1 MKSVGERLRRER
13 IGRGIDLA
21 KFSSLTRISQR
32 YLEAIEAG
40 NTDELPSGFFYRSF
54 VRQYAA
60 ALELDPGE
68 IEADLERVRQAEA
81 PASEGALQAAQFPI
95 KAQDPIV
102 SESNRRYLGTGRT
115 WAYVVLLV
123 AMLVGCSAFYA
134 WWRRLETVSA
144 TRDQPA
150 QSAPEPA
157 AAAPPPS
164 TVDPP
169 VANPPA
175 VEHPAVSTAATAT
188 ATAAAAAPPQPTG
201 MTLAPAGSSASQPKM
216 PVVSADDRVVVQVAA
231 TEVAWVSVTADG
243 KPVFSGLLQPNQSMT
258 LGGKE
263 RTQLKTGN
271 AGGLAISWNGK
282 TIGPVGPKGQVR
294 TVLMTPEGYRIIA
307 PVGSL

>member
-13 IGRGIDLA
+13 IGRGIDLVT
-21 KFSSLTRISQR
+21 FSSLTRISRR

-60 ALELDPGE
+60 ALQLDTAE
-68 IEADLERVRQAEA
+68 IEADLERVRLAEA
-81 PASEGALQAAQFPI
+81 PALEGALQTSQFPI

-123 AMLVGCSAFYA
+123 VMLIGCSAFYG
-134 WWRRLETVSA
+134 WWRRLETVAATKDAGIPQTTQSTPEPSAPVAPPASVPVSA
-144 TRDQPA
+144 TP
-150 QSAPEPA
+150 PA
-157 AAAPPPS
+157 A
-164 TVDPP
+164 
-169 VANPPA
+169 
-175 VEHPAVSTAATAT
+175 ET
-188 ATAAAAAPPQPTG
+188 ATAANVPAPVPQQTG
-201 MTLAPAGSSASQPKM
+201 MTIAPAAITNSQPKT
-216 PVVSADDRVVVQVAA
+216 PGIAADDHVVVQVAA
-231 TEVAWVSVTADG
+231 TELAWVSVTADG
-243 KPVFSGLLQPNQSMT
+243 KPVFSGLMQPNQSVT
-258 LGGKE
+258 LGSKE

-271 AGGLAISWNGK
+271 AGGVAILWNGK

-294 TVLMTPEGYRIIA
+294 TVLMTAESYRIIA

>member
-21 KFSSLTRISQR
+21 TFSSLTRINQR
-32 YLEAIEAG
+32 YLEEIEAG
-40 NTDELPSGFFYRSF
+40 NTDNLPSGFFYRSF

-60 ALELDPGE
+60 ALELDMAE
-68 IEADLERVRQAEA
+68 IEADLDRVRQAEA
-81 PASEGALQAAQFPI
+81 PALEGALKTAQFPI

-134 WWRRLETVSA
+134 WWRRLETVAATKEQTSTQTEPPAPAPNVPA
-144 TRDQPA
+144 TRAVEIQP
-150 QSAPEPA
+150 PPPHPPA
-157 AAAPPPS
+157 ASNPTPS
-164 TVDPP
+164 LPLQP
-169 VANPPA
+169 
-175 VEHPAVSTAATAT
+175 TAT
-188 ATAAAAAPPQPTG
+188 TP
-201 MTLAPAGSSASQPKM
+201 APAASSVPQTKT
-216 PVVSADDRVVVQVAA
+216 PVVTAGDRVVVQVAA
-231 TEVAWVSVTADG
+231 TELAWVSVSADG
-243 KPVFSGLLQPNQSMT
+243 KSVFSGLMQPNQSMT

-294 TVLMTPEGYRIIA
+294 TVLMTPESYRIIA